1 MITHYFANKILT
13 LLVGKVSK
21 IDLSSD
27 NYFSVYVGLSTTEP
41 NADGTN
47 VTEPVG
53 NGYARVLLGHSGQSM
68 TQKMGTVA
76 NGHVENDEIIYFPE
90 ATGSWGTITHF
101 CIFDRASGGNLLAFG
116 ALNSPITPTAN
127 TIPIIR
133 VGELDLSLS

>member
-1 MITHYFANKILT
+1 MITHYFANKILP
-13 LLVGKVSK
+13 LLCGKA
-21 IDLSSD
+21 SSLT
-27 NYFSVYVGLSTTEP
+27 SASSIYVGLSTSAP
-41 NADGTN
+41 LADGTN

-53 NGYARVLLGHSGQSM
+53 NGYARVLLGNASQEL

-101 CIFDRASGGNLLAFG
+101 CIFDRDSGGNLLAFG
-116 ALNSPITPTAN
+116 ALSTPIQPVAN

-133 VGELDLSLS
+133 VGELSLSLS

>member
-1 MITHYFANKILT
+1 MITHYFANKILP
-13 LLVGKVSK
+13 LLCGKA
-21 IDLSSD
+21 SSLT
-27 NYFSVYVGLSTTEP
+27 SASSIYVGLSTSAP
-41 NADGTN
+41 LADGTN

-53 NGYARVLLGHSGQSM
+53 NGYARVLLGNASQEL

-101 CIFDRASGGNLLAFG
+101 CIFDRDSGGNLLAFG
-116 ALNSPITPTAN
+116 ALSTPIQPVAN

-133 VGELDLSLS
+133 VGELNLSLS

>member
-1 MITHYFANKILT
+1 MITHYFANKILP
-13 LLVGKVSK
+13 LLCGKASSLTSVSS
-21 IDLSSD
+21 I
-27 NYFSVYVGLSTTEP
+27 YVGLSTSAP
-41 NADGTN
+41 SADGTN

-53 NGYARVLLGHSGQSM
+53 NGYARVLLGNTSQEL

-101 CIFDRASGGNLLAFG
+101 CIFDSASGGNLLAFG

-133 VGELDLSLS
+133 IGELTISIS

>member
-1 MITHYFANKILT
+1 MITHYFANKILS
-13 LLVGKVSK
+13 LLCGKADRLTSVSS
-21 IDLSSD
+21 I
-27 NYFSVYVGLSTTEP
+27 YVGLSTSAP
-41 NADGTN
+41 LADGTN

-53 NGYARVLLGHSGQSM
+53 NGYARVLLGDASQVL

-101 CIFDRASGGNLLAFG
+101 CIFDSASGGNLLAFG

>member
-13 LLVGKVSK
+13 LLVGKTSR
-21 IDLSSD
+21 IALSSD

-53 NGYARVLLGHSGQSM
+53 NGYARVLLGNTSQAL
-68 TQKMGTVA
+68 TQKMGEVS
-76 NGHVENDEIIYFPE
+76 NGHVENNEIIYFPE

-101 CIFDRASGGNLLAFG
+101 CIFNSASSGNLLAFG
-116 ALNSPITPTAN
+116 ALSTSILPVAN
-127 TIPIIR
+127 TIPIVRI
-133 VGELDLSLS
+133 GELDLSLS